1 MNFGG
6 LGYEGCR
13 LAEIDKGWGV
23 AWTKQGRLSATG
35 LFTASNQ
42 QSC

>member
-1 MNFGG
+1 
-6 LGYEGCR
+6 